1 MDFLKEETRRNKKN
15 YDAFIKLFE
24 KYDRIVVFR
33 HIMPDFDAL
42 GCQFGLETWLKDNF
56 KTKEIKTAGDNHVE
70 FSGKIFPNVDKVSDK
85 WLSDKPFLAII
96 LDVGDKKRIADPR
109 YEKAD
114 YVIRID
120 HHPSEEH
127 VAKQQIVEPEMSSCA
142 EIISNLLI
150 YGNKKGYMLTAKAA
164 RYLYI
169 GMVGDNGRFL
179 YGSTSSYTFNVAAEL
194 INTGLNITKIYEEM
208 YTKDM
213 HDLEFVKYVISNY
226 RISDHG
232 VCYYTLTDA
241 QEKQLGITCD
251 EGKENVNFFSNYKG
265 INIWCSISEDVTEPC
280 FRISLRSR
288 NYRVDKVANQF
299 KGGGH
304 EQAAGCQIKDLTE
317 LPSLIEALDKVV
329 INGEK

>member
-1 MDFLKEETRRNKKN
+1 MDFLKEETKRNKKT
-15 YDAFIKLFE
+15 YDAFIKLFA

-42 GCQFGLETWLKDNF
+42 GCQFGLETWLKENF
-56 KTKEIKTAGDNHVE
+56 KTKEIKTVGDNHVE

-85 WLSDKPFLAII
+85 WLTDKPFLAII

-127 VAKQQIVEPEMSSCA
+127 VAKKQIVEPEMSSCD

-150 YGNKKGYMLTAKAA
+150 YRNKKGYKLSSKAA

-179 YGSTSSYTFNVAAEL
+179 YNSTSPYTFNIAAEL

-213 HDLEFVKYVISNY
+213 HDLDFVKYVISNY
-226 RISDHG
+226 HISEHG

-251 EGKENVNFFSNYKG
+251 EGKENVNFFSNYQG

-317 LPSLIEALDKVV
+317 LPSLIEALDDVV